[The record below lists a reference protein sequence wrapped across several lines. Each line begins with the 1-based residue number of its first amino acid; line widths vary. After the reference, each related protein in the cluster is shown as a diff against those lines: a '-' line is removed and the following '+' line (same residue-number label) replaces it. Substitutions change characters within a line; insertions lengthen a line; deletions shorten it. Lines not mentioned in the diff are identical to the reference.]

1 MTYTHY
7 KDSLLDRIRNRQSM
21 TGGQQFS
28 LVALLSVPGMLAQL
42 VHILMQYID
51 ASMVG
56 SLGASASASIGL
68 VSTTLWQIGR
78 ASCRERV

>member
-42 VHILMQYID
+42 VHIHRCQH
-51 ASMVG
+51 G
-56 SLGASASASIGL
+56 G
-68 VSTTLWQIGR
+68 
-78 ASCRERV
+78 